1 LTRVAQYTDLFLDIL
16 KRRTSDEE
24 LKKYASNLIR
34 TSGSFD
40 YTITCID
47 QLVGEIS
54 REISAL
60 GGNDKLLHI
69 VNKLRA
75 SI

>member
-1 LTRVAQYTDLFLDIL
+1 VSFVNIRFIADIL

-34 TSGSFD
+34 TNGSFD

-47 QLVGEIS
+47 QLVAEIS

-60 GGNDKLLHI
+60 GGNDKLMHI
-69 VNKLRA
+69 VTKLRA